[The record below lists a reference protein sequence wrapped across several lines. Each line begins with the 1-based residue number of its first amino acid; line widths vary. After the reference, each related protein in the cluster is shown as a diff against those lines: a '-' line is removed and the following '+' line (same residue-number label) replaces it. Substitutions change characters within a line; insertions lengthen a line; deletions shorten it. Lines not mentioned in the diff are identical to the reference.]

1 MAKKLIYN
9 YKFTPG
15 PSNVGNLEIQGN
27 YPIKVWQLV
36 TDTGT
41 GGLYPH
47 VFVRDEYA
55 DTTGAIE
62 IVSGGTGDLT
72 ISATGTSF
80 DETTGVMTVTT
91 TTAHGLSTGA
101 TIKFR
106 KLGVTWTCAKDN
118 HATDHSYPRVMSPM
132 MSMTLSR
139 SVSSSVLLPSHS
151 FRSPSSARY

>member
-55 DTTGAIE
+55 ATTGAIE
-62 IVSGGTGDLT
+62 IISGGSGDLT
-72 ISATGTSF
+72 VAVTGTTF
-80 DETTGVMTVTT
+80 NETTGVMTVTT
-91 TTAHGLSTGA
+91 TTPHGLS
-101 TIKFR
+101 
-106 KLGVTWTCAKDN
+106 
-118 HATDHSYPRVMSPM
+118 
-132 MSMTLSR
+132 
-139 SVSSSVLLPSHS
+139 LLVQLL
-151 FRSPSSARY
+151 SSASEV